1 MANDISYFNLED
13 DSTEYAFNDADAEVK
28 IAQETARAT
37 AAEQANAAAISAET
51 SRATAAEQSNATA
64 ISAETTRATA
74 AEAAETARAEGVE
87 GTLSNLTT
95 TEKTNL
101 VAAINEVDADVDT
114 LNSKFDGPTWNT
126 DLSTSTIA
134 YTKFAGIVTITNYAN
149 IGIAI
154 PSNTWT
160 TLGTLPK
167 GYRPSRRIDMACP
180 VGYNADLSG
189 VIRITSAGNIE
200 IWSNTELTASS
211 AYLSFTVSYPA

>member
-37 AAEQANAAAISAET
+37 AAEQ
-51 SRATAAEQSNATA
+51 SNATA

-87 GTLSNLTT
+87 GTLSDLTT
-95 TEKTNL
+95 TEKGNL
-101 VAAINEVDADVDT
+101 VAAINEVDADVDA
-114 LNSKFDGPTWNT
+114 LNSKFDGPAWLT
-126 DLSTSTIA
+126 DLSTSSIA
-134 YTKFAGIVTITNYAN
+134 YTKFAGIVTVTNYAN
-149 IGIAI
+149 ISMEI

-160 TLGTLPK
+160 SLGTLPT
-167 GYRPSRRIDMACP
+167 GYRPSRRIDVACT
-180 VGYNADLSG
+180 VGYNANLSG
-189 VIRITSAGNIE
+189 VIRILSSGDIAL
-200 IWSNTELTASS
+200 WSNTALTTST